1 MAARDGCIIDPA
13 LEQENRIYGLWSFFP
28 VLHFSDSLTIKEKGS
43 T

>member
-13 LEQENRIYGLWSFFP
+13 LEQQNRIDGLWSFLP
-28 VLHFSDSLTIKEKGS
+28 VLHFNDSLMIKEKG